1 MFLCQHVLTGKLHLS
16 IQLKCNWGDKL
27 PKSLTV
33 NHGAFAINT
42 KEEGSTKSHRFV
54 LHGVFFFCLNKIRG
68 KLESWRNSRNA
79 NGSGFMI
86 LKLLTQY
93 EKGYKTEPANSL
105 FLCTCFLEV
114 GLQMNRIAPYVC
126 SLCVV
131 LPMNLHSVTDSS
143 CLVLISI
150 QLPVQRWRITQRHS
164 HPSMPCNVHRHPFL
178 CPALSL
184 PLHTVFIFLSARL
197 FHIVMLSRF
206 PICEKMWYVSVGLA
220 YFA

>member
-1 MFLCQHVLTGKLHLS
+1 MEHLLL
-16 IQLKCNWGDKL
+16 IQKRKGLLNPIDLFCMGY
-27 PKSLTV
+27 
-33 NHGAFAINT
+33 
-42 KEEGSTKSHRFV
+42 
-54 LHGVFFFCLNKIRG
+54 FFCLNKIRG
-68 KLESWRNSRNA
+68 KLEFWRNSRNA

-93 EKGYKTEPANSL
+93 EKEYKTEQANSL

-114 GLQMNRIAPYVC
+114 GLPMNRIAPYVC

-164 HPSMPCNVHRHPFL
+164 HPSMPCNVHRHP
-178 CPALSL
+178 LSL
-184 PLHTVFIFLSARL
+184 SCPLTSPPHSLHLPVSSSLSYCHA
-197 FHIVMLSRF
+197 F
-206 PICEKMWYVSVGLA
+206 
-220 YFA
+220 